1 MKRATSLVAI
11 IGTGLILV
19 CVLIRLALS
28 SQENELCRM
37 SLLETGQTN
46 HSTCEIF
53 SSPTIAPSNQPTPT
67 LAPPRPEPATQNE
80 PLSSEVANGQPVFLK
95 VETNQHEIEIGWAAP

>member
-1 MKRATSLVAI
+1 MKRATSLIAT
-11 IGTGLILV
+11 IGTGLILI
-19 CVLIRLALS
+19 CVLISLALS

-37 SLLETGQTN
+37 SLLEIGQGN
-46 HSTCEIF
+46 QSSCKIST
-53 SSPTIAPSNQPTPT
+53 SPTIAPCNQPTPT
-67 LAPPRPEPATQNE
+67 LAPPRPESATQNE